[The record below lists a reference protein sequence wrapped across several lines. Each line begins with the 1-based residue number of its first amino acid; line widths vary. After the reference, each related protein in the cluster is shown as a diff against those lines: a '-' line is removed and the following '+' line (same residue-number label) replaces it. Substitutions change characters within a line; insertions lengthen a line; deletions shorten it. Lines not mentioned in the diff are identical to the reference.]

1 MFKFLHAA
9 DIHLDSP
16 LRGLARYEGMPVDDI
31 RLAARRAFDRLVEV
45 AIDQKVRFVL
55 LAGDL
60 YDADWK
66 DTGTGMFF
74 VSRMARLREHG
85 ISVYLVAGNHD
96 AANRMTKSLRLP
108 ENVFTF
114 PAKHPETMLLS
125 EGDVAIHGQ
134 SFPKQSVFEN
144 LVTHYPAK
152 VPGCFNVGL
161 LHTSVSGYEGHEPYA
176 PCTLDDLRLKEYDY
190 WALGHVHASQELCGH
205 PRILFPGNIQGRHIR
220 ETGPKGCVL
229 VSVGD
234 GHEIL
239 ECDHVPLDVIRWERP
254 AVDLA
259 GAELFDELQERTAQA
274 IRTVRAEAGDLPLVI
289 RIGLLGA
296 TPLHDRLV
304 AESQWRDDLCALVA
318 DVGSESV
325 WIEKIVLG
333 TCAPPRSAPLS
344 GPLAEV
350 HQYVQSL
357 AARSGELPSV
367 AESVAPLLAKLP
379 EDLKQEVKGWL
390 EPGDERY
397 LGLMAQAESL
407 LLELLRNQGGAQ

>member
-16 LRGLARYEGMPVDDI
+16 LRGIARYEGMPADDI
-31 RLAARRAFDRLVEV
+31 RLAARRAFDHLVQLAMDE
-45 AIDQKVRFVL
+45 KVRFVL

-74 VSRMARLREHG
+74 VSRMARLREQR
-85 ISVYLVAGNHD
+85 IPVYLIAGNHD

-114 PAKHPETMLLS
+114 SARHPETRFLT

-134 SFPKQSVFEN
+134 SFAKQSVFEN
-144 LVTHYPAK
+144 LVTHYPVR

-190 WALGHVHASQELCGH
+190 WALGHVHMRQELCRH
-205 PRILFPGNIQGRHIR
+205 PRILFSGNIQGRNIR
-220 ETGPKGCVL
+220 ETGPKGCAL
-229 VSVGD
+229 VTVGD
-234 GHEIL
+234 GNEIL
-239 ECDHVPLDVIRWERP
+239 ECECVHLDLIRWERP
-254 AVDLA
+254 TVDLA
-259 GAELFDELQERTAQA
+259 GAEAIDELQERTADA
-274 IRTVRAEAGDLPLVI
+274 IRTLRKDAGDLSLVV
-289 RIGLLGA
+289 RIELEGA

-304 AESQWRDDLCALVA
+304 AESQWRDDLRALAA
-318 DVGSESV
+318 DIGSESV
-325 WIEKIVLG
+325 WIEKIVLR
-333 TCAPPRSAPLS
+333 TSSPARSAPLA

-350 HQYVQSL
+350 HRYVQSL
-357 AARSGELPSV
+357 RDYSGEMTSV
-367 AESVAPLLAKLP
+367 ADSVAPLLAKLP
-379 EDLKQEVKGWL
+379 EDLKQEVKTWL
-390 EPGDERY
+390 EPGGQRFR
-397 LGLMAQAESL
+397 GLLADTESL
-407 LLELLRNQGGAQ
+407 LMERLHSQGGLE